1 MVILDY
7 FRIRLKRGDVQVI
20 IEREQREKLGK
31 EKKKGRERKERRK
44 KKGKIGKRKSERKL
58 RIID

>member
-31 EKKKGRERKERRK
+31 EKKKDKKERNEERRK
-44 KKGKIGKRKSERKL
+44 EK
-58 RIID
+58 